1 MDQENRPDVRSRSRV
16 RAETLAHPEFAPDFS
31 DLFHSNGNVEELIVG
46 GYKSLRDVTTLQLR
60 PLTILAGH
68 NTSGKSSIMQPFLL
82 LKQTLEQESSFG
94 VLSLEGAHVHFNRF
108 QQLFWKNGSEVA
120 ELMRIGYGYRNA
132 QGLRRCTDAFA
143 ITGNELVV
151 ADVSI
156 ARGNSEMVLERQQGH
171 ALDSTSIKS
180 VRRKADSSW
189 LESVL
194 WRDEVERINQ
204 FREHVAAKDTAGDGR
219 MLVVLDGSKAFV
231 NLYLIYGSEARR
243 YPLSSTF
250 CRPFDVLEPWIRSLI
265 HVPGDRGTIS
275 RYHRWSPV
283 GVRASFGVFQDHY
296 ASVLWD
302 WNKQKSSATGVLE
315 EWMLK
320 MGLGDHVQTRKVN
333 DVDVEVFVSRK
344 PQRSDGSSESEDM
357 VSIADTGLGVSY
369 ALPWLVALALADGH
383 QPVYIEEPEAHL
395 HPEAQYRAAEVLAD
409 AARRGTTVIVETHS
423 DILLVGIQRMIAQ
436 GKLDPELVGL
446 NWFSRDETGA
456 TSITRAELT
465 ASGEFGDWPGD
476 LDSTLMRAQEDFL
489 DASITRQAK
498 ETGDA

>member
-1 MDQENRPDVRSRSRV
+1 MDQENRPDVTSRSRV
-16 RAETLAHPEFAPDFS
+16 RAEVLHRPGFAPDFS
-31 DLFHSNGNVEELIVG
+31 DFFHSSGNVEELIVG
-46 GYKSLRDVTTLQLR
+46 GYKSLRDITTLQLR

-94 VLSLEGAHVHFNRF
+94 PLSLEGAHVHFNRF

-120 ELMRIGYGYRNA
+120 DVMRIGYGYRNA
-132 QGLRRCTDAFA
+132 QGLRRCMDAFA
-143 ITGNELVV
+143 VAGNELVV

-156 ARGNSEMVLERQQGH
+156 ARGNSEMVLKREQPRP
-171 ALDSTSIKS
+171 LDSVSMRS

-194 WRDEVERINQ
+194 WHDELERVSQ
-204 FREHVAAKDTAGDGR
+204 FREHVAAKDATGDGR
-219 MLVVLDGSKAFV
+219 MWVGFEGSRAFV
-231 NLYLIYGSEARR
+231 SLYLMYGSEARR

-283 GVRASFGVFQDHY
+283 GARVSSGVFQDHY

-315 EWMLK
+315 QWMLK
-320 MGLGDHVQTRKVN
+320 MGLGNRVQTRKAN

-344 PQRSDGSSESEDM
+344 LQPSDGPSEGEDM

-369 ALPWLVALALADGH
+369 ALPWLVALALAHD

-395 HPEAQYRAAEVLAD
+395 HPEAQYRAAEVLAE
-409 AARRGTTVIVETHS
+409 AARRGARVIVETHS
-423 DILLVGIQRMIAQ
+423 DILLVGIQRMIAE
-436 GKLDPELVGL
+436 GKIDPKDVSL
-446 NWFSRDETGA
+446 NWFSRDINGA
-456 TSITRAELT
+456 TSVTRAELT

-476 LDSTLMRAQEDFL
+476 LDSTLMHAQGDFL
-489 DASITRQAK
+489 DASIAREAK
-498 ETGDA
+498 DTGDA